1 MLEPK
6 QIKICLLTV
15 IALFIL
21 IFPYLFP
28 KYLIHIGIYIAINS
42 IAVLGLGVLGSSG
55 QISLSQAAFY
65 GIGAYTSS
73 LLAVN
78 FHFPFWLGIIAAAL
92 LAGAAG
98 FIIGLPTIR
107 VTGLYLVMITLGVN
121 EIVWLCMMNLIP
133 LTGGPQGVILIPP
146 PTIAGFIIDS
156 ARSYYYLVICFLV
169 FFIILTHRIFK
180 SRLGMYF
187 KALST
192 SEIAAAMVG
201 LDVVGSKV
209 IAFIISALWGGV
221 AGSLYAHYIGY
232 IHPDNFQLDI
242 SVLFL
247 TMAVFGGQSSV
258 MGMLLS
264 TLILTI
270 STEYLRNIGE
280 YRMVAYGLLLLVGM
294 IYMPSGI
301 GPYLDR
307 LTLSI
312 QYRIQKAVF
321 KESSVHDTN

>member
-78 FHFPFWLGIIAAAL
+78 FHVPFWFGIIAAAL

-146 PTIAGFIIDS
+146 PEIAGFIIDS

-187 KALST
+187 QALST

-294 IYMPSGI
+294 IYMPSGV
-301 GPYLDR
+301 GPYLNR

-321 KESSVHDTN
+321 KES

>member
-1 MLEPK
+1 
-6 QIKICLLTV
+6 
-15 IALFIL
+15 
-21 IFPYLFP
+21 
-28 KYLIHIGIYIAINS
+28 
-42 IAVLGLGVLGSSG
+42 
-55 QISLSQAAFY
+55 
-65 GIGAYTSS
+65 
-73 LLAVN
+73 
-78 FHFPFWLGIIAAAL
+78 
-92 LAGAAG
+92 
-98 FIIGLPTIR
+98 
-107 VTGLYLVMITLGVN
+107 
-121 EIVWLCMMNLIP
+121 
-133 LTGGPQGVILIPP
+133 
-146 PTIAGFIIDS
+146 
-156 ARSYYYLVICFLV
+156 
-169 FFIILTHRIFK
+169 
-180 SRLGMYF
+180 MYF